1 DGQKQKLYWMPEII
15 LSLNLFLKKLF
26 ANTEL
31 QRLYSLIKEETLL
44 AKLYGYYVKSFLSNI
59 NSLHHTT
66 HRPMEWLKDLIEHY
80 VNLLQKQK
88 KQMTEICIYLL
99 FS

>member
-1 DGQKQKLYWMPEII
+1 MLELI
-15 LSLNLFLKKLF
+15 LLLNLFLKKLF
-26 ANTEL
+26 VDTEL

-44 AKLYGYYVKSFLSNI
+44 AKLYGYYVKSFLLDI

-80 VNLLQKQK
+80 VNPSQK
-88 KQMTEICIYLL
+88 
-99 FS
+99 